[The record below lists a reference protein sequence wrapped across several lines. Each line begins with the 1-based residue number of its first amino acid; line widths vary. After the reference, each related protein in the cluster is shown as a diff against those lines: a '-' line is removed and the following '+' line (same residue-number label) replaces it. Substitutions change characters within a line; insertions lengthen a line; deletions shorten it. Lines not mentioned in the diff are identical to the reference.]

1 MASAGRY
8 VRPLIIGGLVFLLLL
23 ILRAPA
29 GLIHLFLPADSPAAL
44 LNLNGTVWNGA
55 GDLLAGSTPI
65 GRLAWSLRPVSLLRA
80 TIRYDAALTG
90 QGVDLRGN
98 LAAGF
103 GATRAEVAGSV
114 KAAFV
119 NQWLEPYDIELS
131 GNFELIET
139 TADITNGQLTAL
151 SGTLNWDGGPL
162 RYSLSGNLHNS
173 VLPPMTADLGPGPE
187 AVAYATGESTP
198 LLLGALKADGYARIG
213 VTKYLTRILGQSWP
227 GGDPDHAVVL
237 EVEEQ
242 VF

>member
-8 VRPLIIGGLVFLLLL
+8 AGPLIIGGMVFLLL
-23 ILRAPA
+23 IIARAPA
-29 GLIHLFLPADSPAAL
+29 GLIHVFLPADSPAAL
-44 LNLNGTVWNGA
+44 LNLNGTVWNGD

-65 GRLAWSLRPVSLLRA
+65 GRLAWSFRPAALLSA
-80 TIRYDAALTG
+80 AISYDTSLTG
-90 QGVDLRGN
+90 QGVNLQGN
-98 LAAGF
+98 LAAGL
-103 GATRAEVAGSV
+103 GATRAELAGS
-114 KAAFV
+114 ASASFV

-131 GNFELIET
+131 GDFELIEA
-139 TADITNGQLTAL
+139 TADLRDGQLTAL

-162 RYSLSGNLHNS
+162 RYSLSGNLHIS

-187 AVAYATGESTP
+187 AVAYATGGSTP
-198 LLLGALKADGYARIG
+198 LLHGALKADGYARIG